1 MTVKARAEGVLLA
14 LTLVWGS
21 TFVIGKVILEG
32 MTPLQMISLRF
43 ASASV
48 ILLAFFWR
56 SIFPLRRD
64 QAVKGGILGLLLFVG
79 FVTQTIGLTIT
90 TASKS
95 AFVTGMMVVFVPLLQ
110 IAVVKKSPKY
120 GNFLGVLIVTAG
132 LWFLTSPAG
141 ASFNAGDALTL
152 VCALLFALYIVYLGI
167 IAADMSPIQLTFMQ
181 MATNAVLSLAAL
193 ALFDRTPLRL
203 TEGSV
208 VAIVYLTLFAT
219 VMTTFLQTKFQKD
232 TTPTRAVVI
241 FSCEPVWAS
250 ILAAFFLGER
260 LGTGGMIGGALIITG
275 ILVSELSDAIPVLN
289 RSFDFSADGRRGEG

>member
-1 MTVKARAEGVLLA
+1 MTVKARAEGVLFA

-21 TFVIGKVILEG
+21 TFVVGKVILEG

-43 ASASV
+43 VTASV
-48 ILLAFFWR
+48 ILLAFFRR

-79 FVTQTIGLTIT
+79 FVTQTIGLTVT

-110 IAVVKKSPKY
+110 IAVVKKSPKL
-120 GNFLGVLIVTAG
+120 GNFLGVLIVMAG

-141 ASFNAGDALTL
+141 ASFNVGDALTL

-167 IAADMSPIQLTFMQ
+167 IAGDMSPIQLTFMQ
-181 MATNAVLSLAAL
+181 MATNAVLSLGAF

-203 TEGSV
+203 TEGSF

-219 VMTTFLQTKFQKD
+219 VITTFLQTKFQKD

-250 ILAAFFLGER
+250 ILAAFFLSER
-260 LGTGGMIGGALIITG
+260 LGTGGMIGGALIISG

-289 RSFDFSADGRRGEG
+289 RSFDLAGGGRTGEG